1 MPETSGPPVAA
12 AAGPDPNQA
21 ENAVRQ
27 ASELTN
33 RLARLADA
41 VADSEEMVA
50 KTYEDSARLR
60 PHAAERLQGAA
71 QDARNF
77 AERERA
83 QGRRLREGRAHD
95 DEA

>member
-1 MPETSGPPVAA
+1 MPGTSRPPAVGAS
-12 AAGPDPNQA
+12 GPDPSRA

-27 ASELTN
+27 ACELSD
-33 RLARLADA
+33 RLARLTDA

-77 AERERA
+77 TERERA